1 MELEGGKS
9 KIKALANPVS
19 GEDLL
24 PRLLAVTSPGSP
36 VAQLVKNPPAMQET
50 PVGLIPG
57 SGGSAGDGV
66 VYPFQYFCACFPDGS
81 AGKESTCSA

>member
-36 VAQLVKNPPAMQET
+36 VAQLVKNPPAVPKTWVQSLGWEDPLEKKTATHSRILAWRT
-50 PVGLIPG
+50 PSTVQSVGL
-57 SGGSAGDGV
+57 
-66 VYPFQYFCACFPDGS
+66 Q
-81 AGKESTCSA
+81 